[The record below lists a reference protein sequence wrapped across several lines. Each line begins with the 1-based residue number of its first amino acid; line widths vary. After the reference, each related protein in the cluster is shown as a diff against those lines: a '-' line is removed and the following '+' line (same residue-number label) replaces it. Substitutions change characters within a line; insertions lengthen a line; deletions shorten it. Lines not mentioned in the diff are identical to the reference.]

1 MATLSVFNRA
11 LSISFSAL
19 AFTLTC
25 GVGPS
30 NALEQYRVFRGTLV
44 LEGKFVS
51 GDSDRLRNFLGD
63 KANFDKIRGGIFL
76 ASPGGNL
83 IEAMK
88 IGRLIRALRLN
99 TDAPSGPPTGAQRFG
114 ESVIRPQMLVDP
126 RHNYVCASACFFVY
140 VAGIYRNL
148 NWTGRLGIHR
158 PRIPAVDEKGFSAER
173 AFNLTWRIRN
183 ILTVY
188 LEEMDVPRKYVDL
201 MYSVPPDE
209 VRWIT
214 QREYDAD
221 LRGYIPEMKKWA
233 EEKCNLT
240 AGGNKIRPTETDRES
255 PKNLNMQPIAAKPS
269 PEANDCWL
277 RERETRSQK
286 AWQVLFGRK

>member
-1 MATLSVFNRA
+1 M
-11 LSISFSAL
+11 SFGAL
-19 AFTLTC
+19 ALTLMC

-30 NALEQYRVFRGTLV
+30 KALEQYRVFRGTLV

-63 KANFDKIRGGIFL
+63 KGNFDKIRGGVFL

-99 TDAPSGPPTGAQRFG
+99 TDAPSGPPTGTQRLG
-114 ESVIRPQMLVDP
+114 ESVIRPQQLVDP
-126 RHNYVCASACFFVY
+126 RHDYVCASACFFVY

-158 PRIPAVDEKGFSAER
+158 PSIAVVDEKNLSAEG
-173 AFNLTWRIRN
+173 AFNLTWRIRD

-188 LEEMDVPRKYVDL
+188 LKEMDVPEKYVDL
-201 MYSVPPDE
+201 MYSVPPDK

-214 QREYDAD
+214 QHEYDAD
-221 LRGYIPEMKKWA
+221 LRGYIPEMKRWA
-233 EEKCNLT
+233 GEKCNLT
-240 AGGNKIRPTETDRES
+240 AGGNKIRPTVTDKES
-255 PKNLNMQPIAAKPS
+255 QEKPS
-269 PEANDCWL
+269 KRPTGADLSLEANVCWL
-277 RERETRSQK
+277 REREAWSQK